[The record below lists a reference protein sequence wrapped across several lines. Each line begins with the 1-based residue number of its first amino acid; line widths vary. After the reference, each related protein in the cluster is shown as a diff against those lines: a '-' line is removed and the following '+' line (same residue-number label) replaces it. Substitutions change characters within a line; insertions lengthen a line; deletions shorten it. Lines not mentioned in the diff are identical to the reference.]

1 MYFTLLLYFIS
12 VIITSYYFTKNKIIR
27 LFSVKTIIIFNIV
40 ITLNTIIYLL
50 TRILSINWK
59 LTLIPNIIFTILF
72 LIKKNNYTYDFKLP
86 PRKYLIIIFFTL
98 FFYEFPIILQS
109 FRMGIGKFPAEF
121 YSVDTPYY
129 LNFVYTFLKNNNWPI
144 TSLTNNGI
152 IFNTHIGTSALAAL
166 ISLITQIPP
175 HQVYLLILP
184 LLFSFSL
191 FFIIYDIIITIFSNF
206 SSFFIKFLLFLVF
219 LLSTN
224 QFYFKDPSTVNLI
237 LHLLNYNTFPFLFGN
252 FNEIFFKIQNYQAY
266 FPLLTSL
273 YGKLLVLIWVRT
285 IFSMNRFNNYFI
297 TFIFISCTL
306 IIFKI
311 PYAPL
316 IIYGSILKLYF
327 DYLDDKQSL
336 NFLFIIL
343 IIFTNV
349 FFYLILTPE
358 ATSFASPT
366 KIIFS
371 PAISTFNLNLIIS
384 ILIFL
389 IPGIFF
395 YRRNKINK
403 FNKLFLYILL
413 PPILFSCFFTIQNS
427 NSPQLFILLP
437 IFSFLFLMNTL
448 EYSVLYNKVLIFL
461 LFILLIPPIF
471 SNINYINVLLLDKN
485 NSHEYVDNRII
496 ANALLRIPVH
506 GSVIATND
514 LYYPA
519 NNYVRYNRQY
529 QISSIFGHQQYASD
543 LSSTSGSDS
552 GLQYNKNA
560 LSIVDA
566 LKGNN
571 IDSLNFLLS
580 YKRTGITHF
589 LFNKRLKYLKV
600 NNNFIL
606 FNDSSYQITLNPYK

>member
-1 MYFTLLLYFIS
+1 
-12 VIITSYYFTKNKIIR
+12 
-27 LFSVKTIIIFNIV
+27 
-40 ITLNTIIYLL
+40 
-50 TRILSINWK
+50 
-59 LTLIPNIIFTILF
+59 
-72 LIKKNNYTYDFKLP
+72 
-86 PRKYLIIIFFTL
+86 
-98 FFYEFPIILQS
+98 
-109 FRMGIGKFPAEF
+109 MGIGKFPAEF

-152 IFNTHIGTSALAAL
+152 IFNTHIGTSALASL

-184 LLFSFSL
+184 SIFSFSL
-191 FFIIYDIIITIFSNF
+191 FFITLDIVFYIFSNF
-206 SSFFIKFLLFLVF
+206 NSFFIKFLFFLVF
-219 LLSTN
+219 LLSTH
-224 QFYFKDPSTVNLI
+224 QFYFKDPSFLNLI
-237 LHLLNYNTFPFLFGN
+237 LHLLKYNTFPFLFDN
-252 FNEIFFKIQNYQAY
+252 YKEIFFKIQNYQAY

-285 IFSMNRFNNYFI
+285 IFSMKRFNNYFF

-327 DYLDDKQSL
+327 DYLDEKQYI
-336 NFLFIIL
+336 NIFFIIL
-343 IIFTNV
+343 ILFSNV

-371 PAISTFNLNLIIS
+371 PAITTFNLNLIIS

-389 IPGIFF
+389 IPGLFF
-395 YRRNKINK
+395 YRRNEIKKI
-403 FNKLFLYILL
+403 NKLFLYILIL
-413 PPILFSCFFTIQNS
+413 PILVSCFFTIKNS
-427 NSPQLFILLP
+427 NSPQLFVLLP

-448 EYSVLYNKVLIFL
+448 NCSVLYNKAFIFL
-461 LFILLIPPIF
+461 LFTLLIPPIF
-471 SNINYINVLLLDKN
+471 SNINYINVLIFNRN
-485 NSHEYVDNRII
+485 NAHEYVNNRII
-496 ANALLRIPVH
+496 ANALQRIPVN

-514 LYYPA
+514 LFYPA
-519 NNYVRYNRQY
+519 NNYVRHNRQY

-543 LSSTSGSDS
+543 LSSTSGSKS
-552 GLQYNKNA
+552 GLQYNKIA

-571 IDSLNFLLS
+571 VENLNLLLS

>member
-1 MYFTLLLYFIS
+1 MYLTLLLYFIS
-12 VIITSYYFTKNKIIR
+12 VILTSYYFTKNKIIKI
-27 LFSVKTIIIFNIV
+27 FSVKIIIIFNIV
-40 ITLNTIIYLL
+40 IALNTILYLL

-59 LTLIPNIIFTILF
+59 IALIPNIIFTILF
-72 LIKKNNYTYDFKLP
+72 LYKKSNYRYDFIFP
-86 PRKYLIIIFFTL
+86 PRKYLIIIFLSL

-109 FRMGIGKFPAEF
+109 FRMGSGNFPAEF

-129 LNFVYTFLKNNNWPI
+129 LNFVYTLLKNNDWPI

-166 ISLITQIPP
+166 ISLITHIPP

-184 LLFSFSL
+184 TLFSFSL
-191 FFIIYDIIITIFSNF
+191 FFITLDIVLHILSNF
-206 SSFFIKFLLFLVF
+206 NSFFVKFLLFLVF
-219 LLSTN
+219 LFSTN
-224 QFYFKDPSTVNLI
+224 QFYFKDPSFVNLI
-237 LHLLNYNTFPFLFGN
+237 IHLLNFNTFPFLFDN
-252 FNEIFFKIQNYQAY
+252 FKDIFFKIQNYQAY

-273 YGKLLVLIWVRT
+273 YGKLLVLIWVRST
-285 IFSMNRFNNYFI
+285 FSMNKFNNYFY

-327 DYLDDKQSL
+327 DYVDEKKYL
-336 NFLFIIL
+336 NILFIIL
-343 IIFTNV
+343 IISSNV
-349 FFYLILTPE
+349 FFYLILTPD

-371 PAISTFNLNLIIS
+371 PAITTFNLNLIIS

-389 IPGIFF
+389 IPGIIF
-395 YRRNKINK
+395 YRRNKIKKLNK
-403 FNKLFLYILL
+403 FFLYILTL
-413 PPILFSCFFTIQNS
+413 PILFSCFFTIQNS

-437 IFSFLFLMNTL
+437 IFSFLFLISNL
-448 EYSVLYNKVLIFL
+448 NFIILHNKTFIFF
-461 LFILLIPPIF
+461 LFILIIPPIF
-471 SNINYINVLLLDKN
+471 SNINYINVLFFNKN
-485 NSHEYVDNRII
+485 NAHEYVNNRII
-496 ANALLRIPVH
+496 ANALLKIPLD
-506 GSVIATND
+506 GTVIATND
-514 LYYPA
+514 LFYPA
-519 NNYVRYNRQY
+519 DNYIRYNRQY

-543 LSSTSGSDS
+543 LSSTSGSKS

-571 IDSLNFLLS
+571 IKNLNFILS
-580 YKRTGITHF
+580 NKRTGITHF
-589 LFNKRLKYLKV
+589 LFNKRLQYLKV
-600 NNNFIL
+600 NNKFIL
-606 FNDSSYQITLNPYK
+606 FNDSNYQVTLNPYK